1 MTLCTITEWNIP
13 RLVRIRTTY
22 STQKTVISSVMVSTA
37 SLLDLRA
44 LATANMVPRRIP
56 DWFIW
61 IHHKLALPENHWEGK
76 AAEEN
81 FASESAFNIPDS
93 QPPFNGCC
101 LMGGVLRFRPTE
113 HVEKGGVYHQVCDS
127 ESVHC
132 APQMPIQAHARISAG
147 LNLLL
152 TLIPH
157 ALLYPRTLCACS
169 AIFRVF
175 CAIIRNGK
183 ART

>member
-1 MTLCTITEWNIP
+1 MV
-13 RLVRIRTTY
+13 RLRTTY

-44 LATANMVPRRIP
+44 LATANMVPGRIA

-61 IHHKLALPENHWEGK
+61 YITQISFARKSLWEGK
-76 AAEEN
+76 AAEN
-81 FASESAFNIPDS
+81 FASESALNIPVS

-101 LMGGVLRFRPTE
+101 LMGGVLRLRPTE
-113 HVEKGGVYHQVCDS
+113 HVEKGDVYHQVCDS

-132 APQMPIQAHARISAG
+132 ATQMPIQAHAWISAG
-147 LNLLL
+147 LSLLP

-157 ALLYPRTLCACS
+157 ALLYPRTLHACS
-169 AIFRVF
+169 AIFRAF
-175 CAIIRNGK
+175 CATIRNGK